1 MPKRHTIFCVTDFYC
16 HAMKPN
22 YAIFRVEKVKTVG
35 DLKRLAAHTERSGS
49 EVANASKPYKAVP
62 VVGNSNL
69 VKGVTDSLP
78 PKYRK
83 DAVLALEFVLT
94 ASRGAFCTELGVW
107 DYEKI
112 DRFEKT
118 ARGFLEREF
127 GLCVHARFHLDE
139 ETPHFQGF
147 IVPNSGFF
155 PGANLTAKTLFN
167 PGTLAGYQTK
177 WYAFMIENGFD
188 VIRGVE
194 GSQAEHENIHDYYAR
209 VEKPL
214 PNLPPVPAPV
224 PTAST
229 ADKLKEAAGFETPHS
244 IAVKQRNDAIY
255 DLQIISE
262 EQRRSAII
270 KVREL
275 EAENLRLKNR
285 AEKAEAKNL
294 KLKEQTS
301 KLRTMPL
308 VEVLQFFGAT
318 ENKSE
323 KGRWDT
329 EAGAIWIEKKDGD
342 RFNSFHPETAHLKG
356 RGAIDLVI
364 KIKGVGFD
372 EAVGQLARAFD
383 GERVGGAVA
392 SRAMHKADAVVQKAL
407 ESPAK
412 AVELPT
418 PSLSSAGRVRAYLV
432 DARGIP
438 GRLVDR
444 LAKVGRIF
452 ADHFSNAVFKTDK
465 GDGAELR
472 GTGNGSSWKGH
483 RGLKS
488 GFTVPGRP
496 NYVAIVESAVEA
508 LSVHAL
514 FGYTAV
520 STGGTN
526 PNKAIELAKQH
537 TAYGVTVYAGQ
548 NADRS
553 GDLQARAIMDAVPG
567 VERLRPQSHNDW
579 NDVLRAKPPEF
590 KTEWDMLN
598 APETSADRLMKTAL
612 KKPSN
617 G

>member
-1 MPKRHTIFCVTDFYC
+1 
-16 HAMKPN
+16 MKPN
-22 YAIFRVEKVKTVG
+22 YAIFRVEKVKTTG

-62 VVGNSNL
+62 VVGNSDL

-78 PKYRK
+78 LKYRK

-94 ASRGAFCTELGVW
+94 ASKGAFCTDLGVW

-147 IVPNSGFF
+147 IVPNSGFV

-177 WYAFMIENGFD
+177 WYAFMLENGFD

-224 PTAST
+224 QAAST
-229 ADKLKEAAGFETPHS
+229 AEKLKEAAGFQTSHS
-244 IAVKQRNDAIY
+244 LAVQEEKDAISAR
-255 DLQIISE
+255 QVVAE
-262 EQRRSAII
+262 EQRKSAII

-275 EAENLRLKNR
+275 EAENTRLRNR
-285 AEKAEAKNL
+285 AEKSEARNL
-294 KLKEQTS
+294 KLKEQTA
-301 KLRTMPL
+301 KLRTLPL
-308 VEVLQFFGAT
+308 VEVLAFFGAT
-318 ENKSE
+318 KSKSE
-323 KGRWDT
+323 KERWDT
-329 EAGAIWIEKKDGD
+329 EAGAIWIEKDGD
-342 RFNSFHPETAHLKG
+342 KFNSFHPETANLKG
-356 RGAIDLVI
+356 RGAIDLVM
-364 KIKGVGFD
+364 KIKGVAFE

-383 GERVGGAVA
+383 GERVSGAVA
-392 SRAMHKADAVVQKAL
+392 TRAMHQAEAVVQKAL

-412 AVELPT
+412 PFELPT

-438 GRLVDR
+438 GRLVDT
-444 LAKVGRIF
+444 LAKAGRIF
-452 ADHFSNAVFKTDK
+452 ADHFANAVFRTDK
-465 GDGAELR
+465 GDGVELR

-488 GFTVPGRP
+488 GFTVPGRA

-553 GDLQARAIMDAVPG
+553 GDLQAMAIMDAVPS
-567 VERLRPQSHNDW
+567 VERLRPQSHKDW

-590 KTEWDMLN
+590 KTEWDTLN
-598 APETSADRLMKTAL
+598 APQTSADRLIKNVF
-612 KKPSN
+612 KKPT
-617 G
+617 